1 MVSKYDRGTE
11 LAGRLGRAIS
21 AFDVVAVLTALAVG
35 IGLRVAWAIRSEAE
49 PASDGEWYHVVAQ
62 SIVSGDGIA
71 TLSDPVIPTALFP
84 PGYPI
89 VLAEAYKLWRRSMG
103 GPDREHGRRGQHDRA
118 DVRDRTDGL
127 FETGRGDGRAHPCD
141 LPQPGAVHAVG
152 HVGAAVHVLLHGR
165 RRVAAPVHASDAQT
179 NTDAD
184 GGSRFRRRRGNVG
197 ARAGA
202 GAGTPRSDLVVAA
215 AQTAGSSLAAYSSSP
230 VALFVFAVAITIL
243 PWTMRNWIQLGSPVP
258 LSTNVGWNAVI
269 GHNQFA
275 DGGYMSPG
283 NYFLD
288 TLDYPEPQRGVKIYE
303 NGVRLA
309 WSYARSHPRHELEL
323 SVKKA
328 YLLWKDD
335 DEAVLWQELAR
346 PPYLGDGER
355 RLLTDASNY
364 FYFAVLALALLGWT
378 GSDARNRGWR
388 WLIVLLALGWT
399 AFHMLSFAEGRFHYP
414 LSPLLSVSAAAG
426 LVAIARTLR
435 RIAGRSP
442 AAR

>member
-1 MVSKYDRGTE
+1 MLVP
-11 LAGRLGRAIS
+11 L
-21 AFDVVAVLTALAVG
+21 V
-35 IGLRVAWAIRSEAE
+35 
-49 PASDGEWYHVVAQ
+49 
-62 SIVSGDGIA
+62 
-71 TLSDPVIPTALFP
+71 
-84 PGYPI
+84 PI
-89 VLAEAYKLWRRSMG
+89 WWW
-103 GPDREHGRRGQHDRA
+103 
-118 DVRDRTDGL
+118 
-127 FETGRGDGRAHPCD
+127 
-141 LPQPGAVHAVG
+141 
-152 HVGAAVHVLLHGR
+152 LLHR
-165 RRVAAPVHASDAQT
+165 RPVRLLPH
-179 NTDAD
+179 
-184 GGSRFRRRRGNVG
+184 
-197 ARAGA
+197 
-202 GAGTPRSDLVVAA
+202 TPL
-215 AQTAGSSLAAYSSSP
+215 LP
-230 VALFVFAVAITIL
+230 VASFVFAVAITIL

-335 DEAVLWQELAR
+335 DEAVL
-346 PPYLGDGER
+346 
-355 RLLTDASNY
+355 
-364 FYFAVLALALLGWT
+364 ALALLGWT